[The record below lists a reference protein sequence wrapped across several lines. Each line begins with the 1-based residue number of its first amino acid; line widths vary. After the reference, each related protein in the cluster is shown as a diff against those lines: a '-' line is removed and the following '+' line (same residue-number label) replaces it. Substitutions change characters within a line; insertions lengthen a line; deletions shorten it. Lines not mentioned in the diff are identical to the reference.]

1 VDPARILEG
10 LNPAQREAVEAVRG
24 PVCILAG
31 AGSGKTTTITRRIAH
46 QVAVGAF
53 AAREILAVTFTDK
66 AAGEMR
72 ERLEA
77 LGVRGVRARTFHATA
92 LAQLHYFAPDPG
104 RILPSKAVLLVPI
117 VRSLHKA
124 FRSRPLAEIATEIE
138 WAKNRRLPPERYVA
152 GLDGHSPPVPED
164 VMQRVYRRYEER
176 KRHAGR
182 IDFEDVLEL
191 LVRFYEENPAAAE
204 RFHSQCGAITVDEYQ
219 DVNLLQQSLLD
230 LWLGNRDELCVV
242 GDDYQAIFSFT
253 GATPRYLLEAPR
265 RFPHATVVRLEQN
278 YRSTPEVL
286 AFANRLV
293 PALGGAAKRLGASRQ
308 TGPEPEVAVFPA
320 RSTEVAWVVE
330 RIRTLREQGVPDEE
344 IAVLYRVNARS
355 DDLEGPLAQARI
367 PYQVRGGA
375 FLERPAARA
384 VLRLLRR
391 HGGRPAPEAVRTAAE
406 EAGLLDELPDELGDE
421 GLTFQEDL
429 RRLLALAEEHGGAAE
444 GFVADLRARFES
456 DGDGRGVQLLTYH
469 RAKGLE
475 FEAVLLPF
483 LEVGELPIRQAK
495 TQEAVAE
502 ERRLLYVG
510 LTRAK
515 RHLLLSTSGER
526 KPSPFLAELGVS
538 GGSGRAPRGRAAG
551 DPVFEALRD
560 WRKQRAT
567 ADGVPAYVVFHDST
581 LAEIA
586 AARPRS
592 RVELAGVSGV
602 GPTKVDRYGDDLLA
616 TLATLAP

>member
-1 VDPARILEG
+1 
-10 LNPAQREAVEAVRG
+10 
-24 PVCILAG
+24 
-31 AGSGKTTTITRRIAH
+31 
-46 QVAVGAF
+46 
-53 AAREILAVTFTDK
+53 
-66 AAGEMR
+66 
-72 ERLEA
+72 
-77 LGVRGVRARTFHATA
+77 
-92 LAQLHYFAPDPG
+92 
-104 RILPSKAVLLVPI
+104 
-117 VRSLHKA
+117 
-124 FRSRPLAEIATEIE
+124 
-138 WAKNRRLPPERYVA
+138 
-152 GLDGHSPPVPED
+152 
-164 VMQRVYRRYEER
+164 
-176 KRHAGR
+176 
-182 IDFEDVLEL
+182 
-191 LVRFYEENPAAAE
+191 
-204 RFHSQCGAITVDEYQ
+204 
-219 DVNLLQQSLLD
+219 
-230 LWLGNRDELCVV
+230 
-242 GDDYQAIFSFT
+242 
-253 GATPRYLLEAPR
+253 
-265 RFPHATVVRLEQN
+265 
-278 YRSTPEVL
+278 
-286 AFANRLV
+286 
-293 PALGGAAKRLGASRQ
+293 
-308 TGPEPEVAVFPA
+308 
-320 RSTEVAWVVE
+320 
-330 RIRTLREQGVPDEE
+330 
-344 IAVLYRVNARS
+344 
-355 DDLEGPLAQARI
+355 
-367 PYQVRGGA
+367 
-375 FLERPAARA
+375 
-384 VLRLLRR
+384 LLRR
-391 HGGRPAPEAVRTAAE
+391 HAGRPAPEAVRTAAE

-526 KPSPFLAELGVS
+526 KPSPFLAELGIRGRS
-538 GGSGRAPRGRAAG
+538 GPAPRGRAAG

-602 GPTKVDRYGDDLLA
+602 GPTKVDRYGDDVLA
-616 TLATLAP
+616 TLANLAP